1 MWDECVMLISIEI
14 SSTISSEIDTIIS
27 LALMQCLQS
36 CQFLRRLILTMSTFF
51 QLFLQLDDSRRHF
64 FDDSSDNVEIVLSK
78 KRNIRSNQELN

>member
-1 MWDECVMLISIEI
+1 
-14 SSTISSEIDTIIS
+14 
-27 LALMQCLQS
+27 
-36 CQFLRRLILTMSTFF
+36 MSTFF